1 MKKKITVLFLL
12 LSLIASHS
20 ACSGESQSAPDTTAA
35 VTETAAVEEIDHFP
49 TLPDTDLDGFTLR
62 IAIGETV
69 KNKFVY
75 TEEETGDVFNDAL
88 YNSLAFVSETFNAN
102 VEMIYHAND
111 LDSVKNYATPI
122 LLAQEDVFDLLAGHE
137 GQMWSMSLSDYF
149 HNVREFKYMDF
160 SQPWYPVFSNDEYE
174 INGKQYIF
182 SAYMSQYSISGAR
195 AVFIN
200 KGIAKDYDI
209 EVPYQL
215 VKDGK
220 WTIDKLCEM
229 AKSIY
234 RDVNG
239 NGKKDEADLYGML
252 GFKKFYG
259 WQQAY
264 VNCYVENDDG
274 TIGVNYDKER
284 LITAT
289 EKLSNLIHDSEG
301 VFMTGTEPDHT
312 IFTEGQ
318 SLFHTDRIIWL
329 TSNAFR
335 ESDVDYGVLPIPKY
349 DEAQK
354 DYVTP
359 TSDFPIASPVT
370 AADTDKISFMVEAL
384 STSGIERVI
393 PTYFDTTLS
402 MKYAR
407 DDETVEMLQ
416 IIRATISSDLAM
428 INTSGGIDG
437 LGRAMM
443 NIISNPKKGMASYLE
458 SIDKKEQKIIEKI
471 NEFFAD

>member
-1 MKKKITVLFLL
+1 MSF
-12 LSLIASHS
+12 
-20 ACSGESQSAPDTTAA
+20 
-35 VTETAAVEEIDHFP
+35 
-49 TLPDTDLDGFTLR
+49 DGVWC
-62 IAIGETV
+62 I
-69 KNKFVY
+69 Y
-75 TEEETGDVFNDAL
+75 
-88 YNSLAFVSETFNAN
+88 FNA
-102 VEMIYHAND
+102 E
-111 LDSVKNYATPI
+111 I
-122 LLAQEDVFDLLAGHE
+122 LKD
-137 GQMWSMSLSDYF
+137 
-149 HNVREFKYMDF
+149 
-160 SQPWYPVFSNDEYE
+160 
-174 INGKQYIF
+174 
-182 SAYMSQYSISGAR
+182 
-195 AVFIN
+195 
-200 KGIAKDYDI
+200 KGIEA
-209 EVPYQL
+209 PYQL

-312 IFTEGQ
+312 IFTEGR